1 MGQVTVVPG
10 TIETLDPTVG
20 LATRF
25 AGVEV
30 YHRG

>member
-20 LATRF
+20 RATWF
-25 AGVEV
+25 AGEEV
-30 YHRG
+30 YRRG